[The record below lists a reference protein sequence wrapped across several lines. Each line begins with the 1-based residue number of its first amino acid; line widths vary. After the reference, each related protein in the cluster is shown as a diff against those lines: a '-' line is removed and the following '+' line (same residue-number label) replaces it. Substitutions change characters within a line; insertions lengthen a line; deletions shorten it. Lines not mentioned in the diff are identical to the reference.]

1 MPAVRAAA
9 AEALGNLGAALA
21 TRARLDGQDG
31 VSRGL
36 AIQLERIS
44 SCLQL
49 ALAPTIGASLP
60 SLDAHKWNRCVD
72 GNEPT
77 Y

>member
-1 MPAVRAAA
+1 VAAVRAAA

-21 TRARLDGQDG
+21 MRARLDGEGG

-36 AIQLERIS
+36 AIQLERIT

-49 ALAPTIGASLP
+49 ALAPTVGVSYAVSLHARMQ
-60 SLDAHKWNRCVD
+60 DNVHH
-72 GNEPT
+72 
-77 Y
+77 

>member
-1 MPAVRAAA
+1 VPAVRAAA

-21 TRARLDGQDG
+21 MRARLDGEGG

-36 AIQLERIS
+36 AIQLERIT

-49 ALAPTIGASLP
+49 ALAPTVGVCP
-60 SLDAHKWNRCVD
+60 CVSARMQD
-72 GNEPT
+72 NLRH
-77 Y
+77 